1 MNKVLVQLIVP
12 EIEEKYD
19 LFIPINRR
27 IGTVINLLTSSISE
41 LSSGLF
47 TKNKK
52 RILYNHNT
60 GYSYS
65 INKLI
70 RETDIRNGT
79 VLVLI

>member
-1 MNKVLVQLIVP
+1 MNKVLIQLIVP

-19 LFIPINRR
+19 IFIPINRR
-27 IGTVINLLTSSISE
+27 IGTVINLLTSSINE
-41 LSSGLF
+41 LSKGIFSD
-47 TKNKK
+47 NKK
-52 RILYNHNT
+52 RVLYNHNT
-60 GYSYS
+60 GFEYS